1 MERRWQNWFE
11 GGELRKASSRRG
23 LGKDISKEDRV
34 PKRLKRSQGFKAR
47 VNIKCK
53 YRYISWKQSI
63 L

>member
-1 MERRWQNWFE
+1 MAKTWVEV
-11 GGELRKASSRRG
+11 GGLRKASSRRG
-23 LGKDISKEDRV
+23 LGNDISKEDRV
-34 PKRLKRSQGFKAR
+34 PKRVKGSQGFKAR